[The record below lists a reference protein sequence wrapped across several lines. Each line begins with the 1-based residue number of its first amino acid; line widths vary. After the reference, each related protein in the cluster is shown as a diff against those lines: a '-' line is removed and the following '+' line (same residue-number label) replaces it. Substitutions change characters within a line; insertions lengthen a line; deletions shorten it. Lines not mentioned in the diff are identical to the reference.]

1 MHLSSTLLYARMT
14 WMSEVSGSGMKL
26 VSQNVKGADDVALVA
41 EFGADLQNMLDSLS
55 GYCDK

>member
-1 MHLSSTLLYARMT
+1 MT